1 MPTSAP
7 ASRAFSSPAASW
19 MPPVAAS
26 DAPDAAVQEGDPP
39 QRHRQLGGRAQVELR
54 LRLQGIQVDVGLE
67 EAVEQHQAVG
77 ARLGQPHAHVA
88 HGAEVRPHLDRQ
100 RNRDRLLHAGHEVQ
114 VAGLPRRGWSCR
126 GRRRTK

>member
-26 DAPDAAVQEGDPP
+26 EALDAAVQDGDPP
-39 QRHRQLGGRAQVELR
+39 QRHQQLVGRAQVESG
-54 LRLQGIQVDVGLE
+54 LRLQALQIDVGLE
-67 EAVEQHQAVG
+67 EAVEQHQSVG

-88 HGAEVRPHLDRQ
+88 HGAEVRPEFDRQ
-100 RNRDRLLHAGHEVQ
+100 RNRDRLLHVGHQ
-114 VAGLPRRGWSCR
+114 SR
-126 GRRRTK
+126 